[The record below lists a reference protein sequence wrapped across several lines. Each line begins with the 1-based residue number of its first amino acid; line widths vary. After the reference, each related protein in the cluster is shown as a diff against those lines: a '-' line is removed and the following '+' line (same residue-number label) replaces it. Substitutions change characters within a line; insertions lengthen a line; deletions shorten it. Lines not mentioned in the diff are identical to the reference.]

1 MFVISKI
8 IGFFLHP
15 FVWVVL
21 LLIAAW
27 ITRNPARKK
36 ILLRLCICVFV
47 FFSNSYITKNIW
59 YRYQWPYD
67 EMKPGEKYAAGIL
80 LGGFVSYDEERN
92 RSYFNRSSDRFIQ
105 AARLYKQGKIAKII
119 MTGGNALFIK
129 NTEYN
134 EADFVVKN
142 LIALG
147 IPATDIFIERKAKN
161 TIENSIYT
169 AKILDSAH
177 VPAPYVLITSAIH
190 MPRAVKI
197 FTKTGIRVRPYPCDF
212 QVLSSDTRFSWQSIV
227 PSSAAFEMW
236 NILFREFVGAISQG
250 FTQR

>member
-21 LLIAAW
+21 LLIATW
-27 ITRNPARKK
+27 IARKPDRK
-36 ILLRLCICVFV
+36 KTLLRLSIFV
-47 FFSNSYITKNIW
+47 FISNSYIPNNIW

-67 EMKPGEKYAAGIL
+67 EMKPGEKYVAGIL
-80 LGGFVSYDEERN
+80 LGGFVSYDEVNN
-92 RSYFNRSSDRFIQ
+92 RSYFNRTSDRFIQ
-105 AARLYKQGKIAKII
+105 AARLYKQGYISKII
-119 MTGGNALFIK
+119 MTGGNSLFIK
-129 NTEYN
+129 DREYN

-142 LIALG
+142 LIELG
-147 IPATDIFIERKAKN
+147 IPAADIFTERKARN
-161 TIENSIYT
+161 TIENSIYSG
-169 AKILDSAH
+169 KMLDSAH
-177 VPAPYVLITSAIH
+177 VPAPYVLITSAVH

-212 QVLSSDTRFSWQSIV
+212 RVLASDTRISWQNIF
-227 PSSAAFEMW
+227 PSSDAFEMW
-236 NILFREFVGAISQG
+236 NILFREFVGTISLQ